1 MVYVL
6 CMHYALHWHGTS
18 RIYWPNF
25 KLFLVWKQTQMELK
39 IVGNPTGRKKNAKKR
54 RLNDV
59 MCVWVRA
66 DENKL
71 DDFWTFSELCCIYDS
86 HTKSPF
92 YLNSNYMPTLLPF
105 CSHSISVFDSFFQF
119 IFPAIFQFPAPKNVQ
134 PKKNTCE

>member
-6 CMHYALHWHGTS
+6 CMHYALHWHGTWK
-18 RIYWPNF
+18 IYWPNF

-39 IVGNPTGRKKNAKKR
+39 IVGNASGRKKNAIKEDWMM
-54 RLNDV
+54 L
-59 MCVWVRA
+59 CVWVRV
-66 DENKL
+66 DGKKL
-71 DDFWTFSELCCIYDS
+71 DDFWTSSELCCVYDL

-119 IFPAIFQFPAPKNVQ
+119 LFLAIFQFAAPEEVLL
-134 PKKNTCE
+134 KKNTCE